1 MNNNKT
7 KCVIALDA
15 MGGDFAPS
23 AVVIGAVEAVRKYQN
38 KLDVLLVGRE
48 DEIKSTLSQNHLTF
62 PDDRIIHADEI
73 IDMGELPT
81 DAVRSKPNS
90 SIVIAAKLIKDKTA
104 HAFVSA
110 GNTGAVAAASTL
122 IMGRIEGVERPTI
135 GAILPSESGFCAIF
149 DVGAFVDAKP
159 IHLFNYALMADIYV
173 SEILNV
179 SNPTIGLLSVGE
191 EKEKGNKQTK
201 EAFDLLSKSKL
212 NFIGN
217 VEGRDILKGTADI
230 VICDGFIGNILLKF
244 GESVPKYMKHLLT
257 LYAKENIIKKL
268 KIGLFKNTLKE
279 ALSPLD
285 YQKYGGVPLLGIN
298 GITIIGHGSS
308 TSLAIE
314 NMILRAY
321 EVYEKRITERIR
333 EKIKQAEERL
343 GKK

>member
-1 MNNNKT
+1 
-7 KCVIALDA
+7 
-15 MGGDFAPS
+15 MGGDFAPEK
-23 AVVIGAVEAVRKYQN
+23 VVLGGVEAFNKFQN
-38 KLDVLLVGRE
+38 RLDVILVGKKG
-48 DEIKSTLSQNHLTF
+48 EIQSVLLKNQLSF
-62 PDDRIIHADEI
+62 PDDKIVNATEVIE
-73 IDMGELPT
+73 MGEMPT
-81 DAVRSKPNS
+81 DAIRNKPDS
-90 SIVIAAKLIKDKTA
+90 SIVIAARLVKEGKA
-104 HAFVSA
+104 QAFVSA

-122 IMGRIEGVERPTI
+122 IMGRIEGVDRPTI

-159 IHLFNYALMADIYV
+159 QHLLSYALMAEIYV
-173 SEILNV
+173 REILKV
-179 SNPTIGLLSVGE
+179 DNPSIGLLSVGE
-191 EKEKGNKQTK
+191 EKDKGNKLTK
-201 EAFDLLSKSKL
+201 DAFDLISKSKL

-217 VEGRDILKGTADI
+217 VEGRDILKGTANI

-257 LYAKENIIKKL
+257 LYAKENLFKKI

-285 YQKYGGVPLLGIN
+285 YQKYGGVPLLGVN

-321 EVYEKRITERIR
+321 EVYERKITERI
-333 EKIKQAEERL
+333 
-343 GKK
+343 KKTLAQISVKE